1 MKIVAILHLQ
11 MVEWSQQSDHKFIN
25 CKGVA
30 ALATELVLKK
40 MRDFLPVCLCLQLP
54 PLLFLSSVL

>member
-40 MRDFLPVCLCLQLP
+40 NA
-54 PLLFLSSVL
+54 